1 MNTPM
6 PEKGLPRTPLVTRRR
21 ALVLC
26 AAAAGLPL
34 LARIPRARET
44 RTVPGIEWRGRAL
57 GVDARLTF
65 THPDEQLV
73 RHAVARARDEI
84 DRLENI
90 FSLYRAG
97 SELVRLNRAGWLSGA
112 SHDLRQV
119 LAEAARIGA
128 LSGGAF
134 DVTVQPLWLLYRD
147 SYSRGRA
154 PEALDLAAA
163 RGLIG
168 GGQIQIS
175 GDAVSLARPGMAV
188 TLNGI
193 AQGYITDRVARL
205 LGALG
210 FDRVV
215 LQLGETFVLAPEA
228 TGLPS
233 ARGSR
238 IGVADPRSPGHL
250 VASARLSNRAMAT
263 SSGLATRFDGTGR
276 VHHLFDPAT
285 GASANH
291 ALAVSVI
298 AERALT
304 ADALSTALFIA
315 PRRRAREI
323 LRAAGADSALFV
335 EPDGS
340 RTMVDASPR
349 RLFRLTPSP
358 QG

>member
-1 MNTPM
+1 MKTPLHEIG
-6 PEKGLPRTPLVTRRR
+6 PPRKRLVTRRR
-21 ALVLC
+21 VLILS

-34 LARIPRARET
+34 LARMSHAREASA
-44 RTVPGIEWRGRAL
+44 VPGLEWRGRAL
-57 GVDARLTF
+57 GVEASMTF
-65 THPDEQLV
+65 THPDERLV

-90 FSLYRAG
+90 FSLYRPG
-97 SELVRLNRAGWLSGA
+97 SELVRLNRAGRLYGA

-134 DVTVQPLWLLYRD
+134 DVTVQPLWNLYKD

-154 PEALDLAAA
+154 PQAPALAAA
-163 RGLIG
+163 RRLIG
-168 GGQIQIS
+168 GGQIQLS
-175 GDAVSLARPGMAV
+175 GDTVSLPRQGMSI

-215 LQLGETFVLAPEA
+215 LQLGETFVLAPEGD
-228 TGLPS
+228 T
-233 ARGSR
+233 RGSR
-238 IGVADPRSPGHL
+238 IGVADPRSPRNL

-263 SSGLATRFDGTGR
+263 SSGLATPFDATGR

-315 PRRRAREI
+315 PRQRAREI
-323 LRAAGADSALFV
+323 LRASGAESALFV
-335 EPDGS
+335 EPDGR
-340 RTMVDASPR
+340 RTIVDASPK
-349 RLFRLTPSP
+349 RLFRLTPSR